1 MIYNEKMIYKSM
13 IRVRGTE
20 KNHHKAGN
28 STLGPEEPRRRNS
41 VTSLEK
47 ADYCCRRQPLTGAVV
62 LR

>member
-13 IRVRGTE
+13 IRVRVTE
-20 KNHHKAGN
+20 KNHHKPGN
-28 STLGPEEPRRRNS
+28 STLRPEELRRGNS

-62 LR
+62 FR